1 MSYLNLRLFV
11 FYGSTSPSNRNVRG
25 PLSSSSSFF
34 TYSTYFITKLK
45 VFFLNP
51 IFTNVHIC
59 LSLGNIVIIW
69 VFLFVMVTRNHC
81 SAETTEGC
89 AKNSTD
95 VPLFFASFQLKSHQG
110 SQGAVAIGGSL
121 VEETQKWLQDMADIV
136 FATLR
141 FHLGE
146 LKQDDAPWSATS
158 LHISTVQCSQ

>member
-1 MSYLNLRLFV
+1 MINKVLCSKFV
-11 FYGSTSPSNRNVRG
+11 RTGSPAARFNG
-25 PLSSSSSFF
+25 IQSFF
-34 TYSTYFITKLK
+34 FF
-45 VFFLNP
+45 FFLNP

-110 SQGAVAIGGSL
+110 SQGAMAIGGSL